1 MLQPPGTML
10 RMVSGCSPWVNVAV
24 ARTLGHDIASG
35 GQNTIGSPD
44 ACTATKNALISQNIG
59 PMRKTRRT

>member
-1 MLQPPGTML
+1 M
-10 RMVSGCSPWVNVAV
+10 
-24 ARTLGHDIASG
+24 IASG

-44 ACTATKNALISQNIG
+44 TCTAMKNALISQNIG